1 MDYPP
6 LTMRQA
12 QTVIDTPFAGWDQVT
27 RDEARA
33 VLDPALPYVGW
44 EDPTDRDEAQDDSSA
59 RVIAIVL
66 TSGAISTVVATVFAL
81 WVLA

>member
-6 LTMRQA
+6 LSLRQA
-12 QTVIDTPFAGWDQVT
+12 QTVLDTPFAGWDQAA

-33 VLDPALPYVGW
+33 VLDPALPYAGW
-44 EDPTDRDEAQDDSSA
+44 EDPLDGDDASAINSA

-66 TSGAISTVVATVFAL
+66 TSGAISTIIATVFAL
-81 WVLA
+81 WVLV